1 MMPHLGAIGLKAI
14 VLRDNVRK
22 DSLAGLFRCS
32 LRFRKCSPR
41 LRRVLVFLMLAL
53 GRAMV
58 MVIRI
63 GGLVLCAA
71 VLLAPVCSMAG
82 ELRPRSILVLDQSD
96 LRGSFY
102 YEVFSAI
109 RSAVNADGRS
119 HITLYTESLDL
130 SRFNGEAYEE
140 SVRKHLQVKYR
151 DAPIG
156 VVVAIGAG
164 TLQHVL
170 NWRAELWPDIP
181 VVFTMVTEQDL
192 SRLSPPPAMTGSLVK
207 VRLSDQ
213 LKAARAVVPDLN
225 RVVLI
230 GDAWASQIVF
240 SSWKDEIASATTGLQ
255 VDEVIGST
263 MTEIRKRV
271 AELEDR
277 SAILY
282 TAVYSD
288 GEGAYYPPGVALGLI
303 SEKANRP
310 IIVASETL
318 IDRGGIG
325 GFVLLPS
332 RIGADAALRALRVLD
347 GEDPVKMPIATLTD
361 AVKPIF
367 NWRQMTKWGV
377 EESALP
383 DGSEVRFRDQSLWEQ
398 YRWQSIAIAAA
409 MLIQAALIFRLLQ
422 EQHKRNDAEVEARS
436 RMTELAHVNRQAA
449 AGELSSSIAHELN
462 QPLGSILTN
471 TETAELIL
479 HSPSPD
485 LKELEEILADIKR
498 DDLRASE
505 VINRL
510 KSFLKRVPFEIKTI
524 DINETVN
531 EVFDFLSVQAHSRN
545 VALYFESLPGEL
557 KVNGDSVQ
565 LQQVIL
571 NLVVNGMDA
580 MASMPYG
587 KALIGKTEIDGRGMA
602 IISISDSG
610 HGIPFDKLNEV
621 FDPFFTTKQK
631 GMGVGLSI
639 ARTIVQAHKGR
650 IWAENQ
656 TGGGA
661 VFHIALPLAQPS

>member
-1 MMPHLGAIGLKAI
+1 MSIG
-14 VLRDNVRK
+14 
-22 DSLAGLFRCS
+22 
-32 LRFRKCSPR
+32 
-41 LRRVLVFLMLAL
+41 
-53 GRAMV
+53 
-58 MVIRI
+58 IRE
-63 GGLVLCAA
+63 LVLCA
-71 VLLAPVCSMAG
+71 VLVLVPTCLAAG

-109 RSAVNADGRS
+109 RAAVNADGRA

-140 SVRKHLQVKYR
+140 SLRKHLQVKYR
-151 DAPIG
+151 DTPIG
-156 VVVAIGAG
+156 VIVAIGAA

-170 NWRAELWPDIP
+170 NWRTELWPDAP
-181 VVFTMVTEQDL
+181 VVFTMMNERDL
-192 SRLSPPPAMTGSLVK
+192 ATLSLAKLKPSPSMTGSLIK

-213 LKAARAVVPDLN
+213 IMAARAIVPDLD
-225 RVVLI
+225 RVVLV
-230 GDAWASQIVF
+230 GDAWSSQIVF
-240 SSWKDEIASATTGLQ
+240 GSWQNEIPEATAGLQ
-255 VDEVIGST
+255 VEEIVGAT
-263 MTEIRKRV
+263 MTRIRERV
-271 AELEDR
+271 ARLDGR
-277 SAILY
+277 SVIIY

-288 GEGAYYPPGVALGLI
+288 GEGAHYPPGVALGLI
-303 SEKANRP
+303 AEKANRP

-332 RIGADAALRALRVLD
+332 EIGKDAASRALRVLD
-347 GEDPVKMPIATLTD
+347 GEDPKKIPIATLTD

-367 NWRQMTKWGV
+367 NWRKMNKWDV
-377 EESALP
+377 EEAALP
-383 DGSEVRFRDQSLWEQ
+383 VGSEVRFRDPSLWER

-409 MLIQAALIFRLLQ
+409 MIVQAILISGLLQ
-422 EQHKRNDAEVEARS
+422 ERHKRNDAEAEARN
-436 RMTELAHVNRQAA
+436 RMTELAHVNRQSA

-462 QPLGSILTN
+462 QPLGAILTN

-479 HSPSPD
+479 HSQSPD
-485 LKELEEILADIKR
+485 LNEIAEILADIKR

-505 VINRL
+505 VISRL
-510 KSFLKRVPFEIKTI
+510 KSFLRRVPFELRTI
-524 DINETVN
+524 DVNVTMN
-531 EVFDFLSVQAHSRN
+531 EVFEFLSVQASSRN
-545 VALYFESLPGEL
+545 VALYLESSLGEL
-557 KVNGDSVQ
+557 KVSGDSIQ

-571 NLVVNGMDA
+571 NLMVNGMDA

-587 KALIGKTEIDGRGMA
+587 KALIGKTEIDGRGTA

-610 HGIPFDKLNEV
+610 PGISADKLNQI

-661 VFHIALPLAQPS
+661 VFRIALPLAQPS